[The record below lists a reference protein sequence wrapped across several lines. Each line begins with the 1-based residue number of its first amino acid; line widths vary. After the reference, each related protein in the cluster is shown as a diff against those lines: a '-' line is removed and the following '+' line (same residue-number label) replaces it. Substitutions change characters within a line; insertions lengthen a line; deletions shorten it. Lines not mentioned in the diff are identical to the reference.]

1 MTSALVKFCSSF
13 TWEGRK
19 WVQEEVGEG
28 SAGGQGGWRLLSFP
42 SAWDAS
48 GASKPLA
55 AEATFV

>member
-28 SAGGQGGWRLLSFP
+28 SAGGSFP

-55 AEATFV
+55 AGATFV